1 MIIGGSVSEYM
12 KRNLKSFIPMAKQIT
27 PDELVEYCRATG
39 FTMSEARSILENMSP
54 KLRTRV
60 LLAVQTQDSDEGLS
74 DPIEYDEVFGQLVKA
89 AAVKAEQNVKD
100 RGRGAC
106 HMIWEEQARI
116 LKEEHGIDW
125 YTPAEMN
132 PFNCYD

>member
-1 MIIGGSVSEYM
+1 MIINGSVSECM
-12 KRNLKSFIPMAKQIT
+12 KRNSKSFRPMIKPLT

-39 FTMSEARSILENMSP
+39 FTMSEARSILEDMSS

-89 AAVKAEQNVKD
+89 AAVKAKQNVKD
-100 RGRGAC
+100 RGRGGVS
-106 HMIWEEQARI
+106 HDLGR
-116 LKEEHGIDW
+116 
-125 YTPAEMN
+125 TS
-132 PFNCYD
+132 